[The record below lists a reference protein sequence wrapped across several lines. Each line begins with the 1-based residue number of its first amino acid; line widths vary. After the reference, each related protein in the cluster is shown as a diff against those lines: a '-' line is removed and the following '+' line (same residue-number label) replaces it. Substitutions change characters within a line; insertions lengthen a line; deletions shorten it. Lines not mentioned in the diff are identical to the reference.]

1 MFIQCICFCDFSN
14 YFSLLPLTYIFTSSN
29 DMLSVG
35 CRRFYEKAVLFSADV
50 TVESYD
56 GMFHDFILYPLPRS
70 KQLLKKAAVLI
81 NE

>member
-1 MFIQCICFCDFSN
+1 
-14 YFSLLPLTYIFTSSN
+14 
-29 DMLSVG
+29 MLSVG